1 MRRVRR
7 RRQGWTVTGAV
18 ALAVLASVALTLPNL
33 LGTTLTYAMRR
44 GGLGDATAEV
54 TALGWTESRL
64 SLHAA
69 GLDAQVAVRHPLN
82 ALLRGRAERITVSGV
97 TLRPNDLPQGSGGG
111 GSVPALPV
119 DELVLTDS
127 RVVLD
132 APGGPL
138 TVAVE
143 AVVRPEGDALAFAG
157 TAAALGGVTV
167 EVKGR
172 HDPARATG
180 SADLRL
186 RPVRLRKGTPDLAA
200 LVPRAAGG
208 VAATAGSVSGRAKL
222 AWDGKG
228 LTSSGEVL
236 MEDVAGSA
244 GPVGIGG
251 LSGVLRLTSLM
262 PPVLPSGQTL
272 AVKTLDVGL
281 PLTDGVVTLG
291 LTRRGVLDIDRAEWR
306 WAGGTVRAKPFEIA
320 LESPKGTIEL
330 EAEGL
335 DLGTVLALA
344 SLEGLSADGRL
355 RGTLPLR
362 IAGGKVRLDGGVLEA
377 DAPGRLRY
385 DPAAPPAG
393 LQGDPGSPSALLLG
407 ALTDFHYENLSATVD
422 GEAGGEMRVGLRIR
436 GANPEFYGGHPV
448 ALNLNLSGALDRI
461 LRQGLD
467 AYRIPDAVRER
478 MLDYEKKG
486 PS

>member
-1 MRRVRR
+1 MVA
-7 RRQGWTVTGAV
+7 GAV
-18 ALAVLASVALTLPNL
+18 ALAVLASVAATLPGL
-33 LGTTLTYAMRR
+33 LGTALTYAMRR
-44 GGLGDATAEV
+44 GGLGDANAEV
-54 TALGWTESRL
+54 TDLGLTESRL

-69 GLDAQVAVRHPLN
+69 GIDARVAVRHPWG

-97 TLRPNDLPQGSGGG
+97 TVRLKDLPRGGG
-111 GSVPALPV
+111 GGGVPALPA
-119 DELVLTDS
+119 DELVLTNS
-127 RVVLD
+127 SVVLD

-143 AVVRPEGDALAFAG
+143 AVARPEGNALAFTG
-157 TAAALGGVTV
+157 TATASGGVTM
-167 EVKGR
+167 EAKGR
-172 HDPARATG
+172 HDPARGVG

-186 RPVRLRKGTPDLAA
+186 RPVRLREGQPNLST
-200 LVPRAAGG
+200 LVPRGAVA
-208 VAATAGSVSGRAKL
+208 VAATAGRLSGRAKL

-236 MEDVAGSA
+236 MEDLAGSV
-244 GPVGIGG
+244 GPVGVGG
-251 LSGVLRLTSLM
+251 LSGVLRLTSLW

-272 AVKTLDVGL
+272 AMKTLDVGL
-281 PLTDGVVTLG
+281 PLTDGVVALG

-306 WAGGTVRAKPFEIA
+306 WAGGTVRAKPFEMA

-344 SLEGLSADGRL
+344 SLEGLSAEGRL
-355 RGTLPLR
+355 RGTLPVR
-362 IAGGKVRLDGGVLEA
+362 IANGKVRLDGGVLEA
-377 DAPGRLRY
+377 DAPGSLRY
-385 DPAAPPAG
+385 DPATPPAG
-393 LQGDPGSPSALLLG
+393 LQGDPGSPTALLLG
-407 ALTDFHYENLSATVD
+407 ALTDFRYESLSATVD

-478 MLDYEKKG
+478 MLDYQKKG

>member
-1 MRRVRR
+1 MVA
-7 RRQGWTVTGAV
+7 GVV
-18 ALAVLASVALTLPNL
+18 ALAVLASVAATLPGL
-33 LGTTLTYAMRR
+33 LGTALTYVMRR

-54 TALGWTESRL
+54 TALGVTESRL
-64 SLHAA
+64 NLRAA
-69 GLDAQVAVRHPLN
+69 GMDTQVAVRHPWS
-82 ALLRGRAERITVSGV
+82 ALLRGRAERITVSGITV
-97 TLRPNDLPQGSGGG
+97 RPTDLQGRGGG
-111 GSVPALPV
+111 GGIPALPA
-119 DELVLTDS
+119 DELVLAGS

-132 APGGPL
+132 SPGGPL

-143 AVVRPEGDALAFAG
+143 AVVRPEGDILTFTGTVTAL
-157 TAAALGGVTV
+157 GVTV
-167 EVKGR
+167 EAKGR
-172 HDPARATG
+172 HDPARGTG

-186 RPVRLRKGTPDLAA
+186 RPVRLREGQPNLAA
-200 LVPRAAGG
+200 LVPRAVGAVVTMAGK
-208 VAATAGSVSGRAKL
+208 VSGRAKL

-236 MEDVAGSA
+236 MEDLAGSA
-244 GPVGIGG
+244 GPVGVGG
-251 LSGVLRLTSLM
+251 LSGVLRLTSLW

-320 LESPKGTIEL
+320 LESPRGTIEL

-355 RGTLPLR
+355 RGTLPIR
-362 IAGGKVRLDGGVLEA
+362 FASGKVRLDGGVLEA
-377 DAPGRLRY
+377 AAPGALRY
-385 DPAAPPAG
+385 DPATPPAG
-393 LQGDPGSPSALLLG
+393 LQGDPGSPTALLLG
-407 ALTDFHYENLSATVD
+407 ALTDFRYESLSATVD

>member
-1 MRRVRR
+1 MVA
-7 RRQGWTVTGAV
+7 GAV
-18 ALAVLASVALTLPNL
+18 ALAVLASVAVTLPGL
-33 LGTTLTYAMRR
+33 LGTALTYAMRR
-44 GGLGDATAEV
+44 GGLGDANAEV
-54 TALGWTESRL
+54 IALGLTESRL
-64 SLHAA
+64 NLHAA
-69 GLDAQVAVRHPLN
+69 GIDARIAVRHPWT
-82 ALLRGRAERITVSGV
+82 ALLHGRAERVTVSGV
-97 TLRPNDLPQGSGGG
+97 TLRLKDLPQGSGGG
-111 GSVPALPV
+111 GGVPALPA

-143 AVVRPEGDALAFAG
+143 AAARPDGDALAFSG
-157 TAAALGGVTV
+157 TATAPGGVTV
-167 EVKGR
+167 EAKGR
-172 HDPARATG
+172 HAAASGAG

-186 RPVRLRKGTPDLAA
+186 RPVRLREGQPDLAA
-200 LVPRAAGG
+200 LLPR
-208 VAATAGSVSGRAKL
+208 VAATAGRVSGRARL
-222 AWDGKG
+222 AWGGKD

-236 MEDVAGSA
+236 MENVAGSA
-244 GPVGIGG
+244 GPVGVGG
-251 LSGVLRLTSLM
+251 LSGVLRLTSLW

-272 AVKTLDVGL
+272 ALKTLDVGL

-330 EAEGL
+330 QAEGL

-355 RGTLPLR
+355 RGTLPVRL
-362 IAGGKVRLDGGVLEA
+362 AGGTVHLDGGVLEA
-377 DAPGRLRY
+377 DSPGSLRY
-385 DPAAPPAG
+385 DPATPPAG
-393 LQGDPGSPSALLLG
+393 LQGDPGSPTALLLG
-407 ALTDFHYENLSATVD
+407 ALTDFRYESLSATVD